1 MRPSGLVFV
10 RAVATSF
17 QVVRLG
23 GARTKC
29 GYNND
34 IHDRPFRAH
43 PQRCEHYRANS
54 SQESWFF
61 PGNTWCLQFLCALDL
76 DHRSVSEYDA
86 WLTRVARAARLKKWY
101 GHGRTGRTGAYGHV
115 CRCHGQLLYCRDIT
129 NMSIVIMPNNKKN

>member
-1 MRPSGLVFV
+1 MCFKMVFNV
-10 RAVATSF
+10 LTLGRIWRYSRAVATSF

-115 CRCHGQLLYCRDIT
+115 
-129 NMSIVIMPNNKKN
+129 

>member
-1 MRPSGLVFV
+1 MLWELEHPPFHSATFFFLPTCYCNS

-34 IHDRPFRAH
+34 IHDRSFRAH

-101 GHGRTGRTGAYGHV
+101 GHGRTGRTGAYGHE
-115 CRCHGQLLYCRDIT
+115 
-129 NMSIVIMPNNKKN
+129 